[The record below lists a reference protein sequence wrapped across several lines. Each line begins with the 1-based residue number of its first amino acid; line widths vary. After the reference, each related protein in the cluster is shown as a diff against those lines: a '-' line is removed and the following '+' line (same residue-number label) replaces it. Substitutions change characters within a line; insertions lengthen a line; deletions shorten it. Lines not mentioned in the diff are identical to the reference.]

1 MKLYDNKQA
10 PNPRRARIF
19 MAEKGVLDEVE
30 IVQLDLAKGE
40 QLSGEFRVK
49 NPFRR
54 VPVLELDDGSCIAE
68 SVAICRYFEETVP
81 EPPLMGG
88 AGDAREKALVEM
100 WQRRM
105 EINLFLQVGM
115 AFRNLSGFFAQYE
128 AVNEDWGKIC
138 LENASKM
145 FHILNKHLADNE
157 YVCGGDFTIADIT
170 ALCAVDFARTVKLRI
185 GEEQTNLKRWHDAVS
200 ARPSARA

>member
-1 MKLYDNKQA
+1 MKLYDYEQA

-19 MAEKGVLDEVE
+19 MAEKGVLDDVE
-30 IVQLDLAKGE
+30 RVQIDLSKGE
-40 QLSGEFRVK
+40 QHGDEYKAK

-54 VPVLELDDGSCIAE
+54 VPTLELDDGTCIAE

-81 EPPLMGG
+81 QPPLMGT
-88 AGDAREKALVEM
+88 DAKDKALVEM

-128 AVNEDWGKIC
+128 ATNEEWGKIC
-138 LENASKM
+138 LENSSKM
-145 FHILNKHLADNE
+145 FHILNKHFADNE
-157 YVCGGDFTIADIT
+157 YVCGDSFTIADIT

-185 GEEQTNLKRWHDAVS
+185 GEDQTDLKRWYDTVS
-200 ARPSARA
+200 ARPSAKA

>member
-1 MKLYDNKQA
+1 MKLYDYTQA

-19 MAEKGVLDEVE
+19 MAEKGVLDDVEV
-30 IVQLDLAKGE
+30 VQIDLGKGE
-40 QLSGEFRVK
+40 QFGDEYKAK

-54 VPVLELDDGSCIAE
+54 LPMLELDDGTCIAE

-81 EPPLMGG
+81 EPPLMG
-88 AGDAREKALVEM
+88 AGDARDRALVEM

-105 EINLFLQVGM
+105 EFNLFLQVGM

-128 AVNEDWGKIC
+128 DTNEAWGETCK
-138 LENASKM
+138 ENASKM
-145 FHILNKHLADNE
+145 FHILNKHFADNE
-157 YVCGGDFTIADIT
+157 YVCGDAFTIADIT

-185 GEEQTNLKRWHDAVS
+185 GEDQANLQRWYDSVS
-200 ARPSARA
+200 ARPSAKA